1 MEGVEKRTKSNKE
14 VVVTIIDK
22 TKPVLVTG
30 GTGYVASWIIK
41 ILLEERINVN
51 ATVRDPSDVQK
62 VEHLVALAKAS
73 PGKLKLFIHSLGD
86 RLPNYCFGSSPRSL
100 VILVNT

>member
-1 MEGVEKRTKSNKE
+1 MAT
-14 VVVTIIDK
+14 IDK
-22 TKPVLVTG
+22 AKPVLVTG

-73 PGKLKLFIHSLGD
+73 PGKLKLFIHSSETGSQITVLAHRPNLGYT
-86 RLPNYCFGSSPRSL
+86 R
-100 VILVNT
+100 NT